1 MEDLEMLVLMR
12 KSGQALQFTTSTGE
26 VVNVKINNVG
36 HGRVSVGIDAPK
48 NVKVLRGEL
57 AKEVFPKGKAPTTES
72 GNGCAARQCG
82 KD

>member
-1 MEDLEMLVLMR
+1 MLVLMR

-57 AKEVFPKGKAPTTES
+57 AKEVFSQRQSPTAES
-72 GNGCAARQCG
+72 GNGCETRQCG